1 MDLLQTLYRIKEFLT
16 AGIQK
21 FPLIIGS
28 TTLGLACG
36 TANVGYVLLFISI
49 ILIVPI
55 AEQFSNIILKPLFT
69 MIIDFIVGLFDK
81 NGNFKI
87 DWTPKNGAAICRAA
101 GETSGGAFPTNYM
114 AVLFFVFGYTFWNG
128 LSIYNYESSV
138 KDSDDKVQARKAH
151 AIIGM
156 IASLT
161 LLLIFFI
168 VRVMSGCEHWL
179 GIMFGMLFFGLAIGI
194 FEFFRVCGL
203 MRLVDLYGIGSRLM
217 PLSVNVETTKV
228 CFPVDQAP
236 TPAKAAATT
245 TAATTA
251 TTTAATTTTSNP

>member
-28 TTLGLACG
+28 TTLGLACA
-36 TANVGYVLLFISI
+36 TANVGYILLFISI
-49 ILIVPI
+49 IFIVPI
-55 AEQFSNIILKPLFT
+55 AEKVSNIILKPLFT
-69 MIIDFIVGLFDK
+69 MVIDFIVGLFDK
-81 NGNFKI
+81 NGTFKI
-87 DWTPKNGAAICRAA
+87 DWTAKNAAAICRAA
-101 GETSGGAFPTNYM
+101 GEVSGGAFPTNYM

-138 KDSDDKVQARKAH
+138 SDSDDKVEARKAH

-156 IASLT
+156 IASLA

-168 VRVMSGCEHWL
+168 VRIMSGCEHWL
-179 GIMFGMLFFGLAIGI
+179 GIMFGLLFFGLAIGI

-217 PLSVNVETTKV
+217 PLTVSADTTKV
-228 CFPVDQAP
+228 CFPVSQAP
-236 TPAKAAATT
+236 TPATAATTSKAATT
-245 TAATTA
+245 TA
-251 TTTAATTTTSNP
+251 TTTTP